1 MNRLVPVLIA
11 ALLLIIVANSTLY
24 VVQETETAVKLRFG
38 RLVQTGIPPGIQIK
52 IPFAEEVK
60 KFEAR
65 ILTLDAQPESF
76 FTVNKKRLIVDAY
89 AKWRI
94 IDVDTYY
101 RVTGGVESVGHSR
114 LASRVT
120 DGLRNQ
126 FGTRTL
132 HEVVSGERDLLM
144 TEIRDELNES
154 VRESLGV
161 EVIDVRVKRIDL
173 PSEVSEPVY
182 RRMQAEREKE
192 ARELRS
198 KGREEAEKIRASADR
213 EKTIL
218 MAEAYSKSEQ
228 LRGEGD
234 AQAAAI
240 YADAFNQD
248 PEFYSF
254 VRSLNAYKSSFHSTG
269 DILLVDPKGDFFKYL
284 NSAKAVR

>member
-1 MNRLVPVLIA
+1 MNRLMPILIVVLLVLIT
-11 ALLLIIVANSTLY
+11 ANSSLY
-24 VVQETETAVKLRFG
+24 VVYETETAVKLRFG
-38 RLVQTGIPPGIQIK
+38 ALVETRINPGLHLK
-52 IPFAEEVK
+52 VPFADDIR
-60 KFEAR
+60 KFDAR
-65 ILTLDAQPESF
+65 VLTLDAQPESF

-101 RVTGGVESVGHSR
+101 RVTGGIESIGHSR

-144 TEIRDELNES
+144 ENIKVDLNAS
-154 VRESLGV
+154 VRQSLGI
-161 EVIDVRVKRIDL
+161 EVVDVRVKRIDL
-173 PSEVSEPVY
+173 PHEVSEPVF

-198 KGREEAEKIRASADR
+198 KGREQAEKIRASADR

-218 MAEAYSKSEQ
+218 IAEAYSQSEQ

-234 AQAAAI
+234 AQAAAT
-240 YADAFNQD
+240 YAKAYSLDA
-248 PEFYSF
+248 EFYAF
-254 VRSLNAYKSSFHSTG
+254 LRSLKAYKASFQNKS
-269 DILLVDPKGDFFKYL
+269 DILVVDPKSDFFKYMN
-284 NSAKAVR
+284 NSGVVR